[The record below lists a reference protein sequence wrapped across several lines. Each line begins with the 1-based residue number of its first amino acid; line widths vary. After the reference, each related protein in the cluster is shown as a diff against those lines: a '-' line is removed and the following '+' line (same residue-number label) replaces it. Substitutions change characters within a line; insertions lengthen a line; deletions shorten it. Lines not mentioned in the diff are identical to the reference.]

1 MKKLTNRMMVVA
13 AAMAAVAGMASAQ
26 SMSLKVPFSF
36 SVDKSTLPAGN
47 YVVTPSHTYTGHP
60 IFNLRN
66 TDTRKPHL
74 VLPMSSLDT
83 GYKTYGNAKLVFRC
97 ADGACA
103 LSQIWTGSALGAYA
117 VPVPKAVSGEKIR
130 IKVLAATVTK
140 SE

>member
-13 AAMAAVAGMASAQ
+13 AALAAVAGVASAQ

-36 SVDKSTLPAGN
+36 SVEKATLPAGN

-60 IFNLRN
+60 IFNVRN
-66 TDTRKPHL
+66 TDTGKPHL
-74 VLPMSSLDT
+74 VMSLAGVDA
-83 GYKTYGNAKLVFRC
+83 GNKAYSDAKLVFRC

-103 LSQIWTGSALGAYA
+103 LSQIWTGTAGAYA
-117 VPVPKAVSGEKIR
+117 VAMPQAGAGEKIR
-130 IKVLAATVTK
+130 IEVRAIHVTK